1 VVHEKA
7 LLMVEVA
14 ALQAENQHQKQKEN
28 AKKRAN
34 SNNYIN
40 DYSGWPGQYSEV
52 CG

>member
-14 ALQAENQHQKQKEN
+14 AKEN
-28 AKKRAN
+28 TKKTAN

-40 DYSGWPGQYSEV
+40 DYSGWPGQYSEA